1 MVMMSDLVLYPA
13 WATILYMLTY
23 TPVSEAGG
31 VGKTT
36 TAATLAVTHARA
48 GYDVLAIDM
57 DTQNGSLTYFFNPD
71 FDRGD
76 PDGDNLVRHLVGRPK
91 GEFAGLTHDVEG
103 GVDLIP
109 SHNMLEDLHE
119 FLLNE
124 KNQAEKLGESFS
136 MYHQLH
142 RVLQDANVREKYDV
156 IIVDSAG
163 KAGPI
168 LYNALVAVRNVVI
181 PFEATAKGQES
192 IQGLDDLVEGLE
204 ENIGVDVGVLA
215 VLPLG
220 YKDTRDQREVLENL
234 KERGFPVPVVIGERG
249 SLMEGCWK
257 QHCSP
262 YRYINEHRR
271 REREYEL
278 ETLDKFEELARH
290 LEREAGL
297 DKREVVA

>member
-1 MVMMSDLVLYPA
+1 
-13 WATILYMLTY
+13 MLTY

-36 TAATLAVTHARA
+36 TAATLAVSHART
-48 GYDVLAIDM
+48 GHDVLAIDM
-57 DTQNGSLTYFFNPD
+57 DTQNGSLTYLFGPEY
-71 FDRGD
+71 DRGD
-76 PDGDNLVRHLVGRPK
+76 SQVDNLVRHLVGRPK
-91 GEFAGLTHDVEG
+91 GSLQDLTHEVEH

-124 KNQAEKLGESFS
+124 KNQAEKLGESYS

-142 RVLQDANVREKYDV
+142 RVLREANVRDEYDV
-156 IIVDSAG
+156 VIVDSAG

-192 IQGLDDLVEGLE
+192 IEGLDDLVEGLE
-204 ENIGVDVGVLA
+204 SGIGVDVGVLA
-215 VLPLG
+215 VVPIG
-220 YKDTRDQREVLENL
+220 YKNTRDQREILGEL
-234 KERGFPVPVVIGERG
+234 RESGFPVPVVIGERG
-249 SLMEGCWK
+249 SMMEGCWK
-257 QHCSP
+257 QQCSP
-262 YRYINEHRR
+262 YTYVEQYRDRKR
-271 REREYEL
+271 DYEL
-278 ETLDKFEELARH
+278 DTLDQFDDLARH

-297 DKREVVA
+297 ETPEVMV

>member
-1 MVMMSDLVLYPA
+1 
-13 WATILYMLTY
+13 MLTY

-36 TAATLAVTHARA
+36 TAATLAVSHARA
-48 GYDVLAIDM
+48 GHNVLAIDM
-57 DTQNGSLTYFFNPD
+57 DTQNGSLTYLFGPD
-71 FDRGD
+71 YNRGD
-76 PDGDNLVRHLVGRPK
+76 PQSDNLVRHLVGRPK
-91 GEFAGLTHDVEG
+91 GDFQDLTYEVEH

-109 SHNMLEDLHE
+109 SHNMLEDIHE

-124 KNQAEKLGESFS
+124 KNQAEKLGESYS

-142 RVLQDANVREKYDV
+142 RVLQEANVRENYDV

-192 IQGLDDLVEGLE
+192 IEGLDDLVDGLE
-204 ENIGVDVGVLA
+204 ESIKVDVGVLA
-215 VLPLG
+215 VVPIG
-220 YKDTRDQREVLENL
+220 YKDTRDQREILGEL
-234 KERGFPVPVVIGERG
+234 RESGFAVPVIIGERG

-257 QHCSP
+257 QQCSP
-262 YRYINEHRR
+262 YTYVEKH
-271 REREYEL
+271 RERKRDYEL
-278 ETLDKFEELARH
+278 DTLEQFDELARH
-290 LEREAGL
+290 LEQEAGL
-297 DKREVVA
+297 KTPEVTA